1 MRILAIG
8 LGGAGCRIVNSL
20 YTTDRRSS
28 KVVCVEALA
37 IDVHADTFAQMGGL
51 PDTAKLFFPPV
62 DIDLQI
68 NETGDT
74 QTATIEIGEIVA
86 RIQNIEIG
94 ETDAIF
100 VCCGLGGSMV
110 DVAPHIIAALRSSI
124 TEPIFGL
131 VTLPCL
137 AEGER
142 RSAKAADD
150 LDMLTPL
157 LDGIILFDNETWYKK
172 TKALK
177 STLVKKEKGLAE
189 KLGFRKSEPELS
201 PELKTYL
208 LLNEAIVRRISLI
221 LRAGEF
227 KADGGLDFAEVVL
240 DSGEVLN
247 TMKGMGY
254 ITIGYAVERL
264 PHNPLGFL
272 TSFRPAVF
280 FADEHTKKASRIVD
294 LAKQAIYHEIS
305 TPCDMTSAHKA
316 LILIAGPSQELSL
329 KGFMTV
335 RKWIDRSIA
344 GLETRSGDYPV
355 MNTKNVAIIIMLSG
369 LENIPRITELKEIQV
384 QYKTKHQ
391 DSGGKQSDSD
401 ASWSES
407 QAISSENQAAF
418 TGREKGTFQQ
428 EALVLQ
434 GAPYKKE
441 KSSWRDSM
449 QISHPDEE
457 STPEPESSVEII
469 PSRPVLRRKI
479 SPEPEDAEK
488 KPAPHIKTQ
497 PHSVETTILPLPAG
511 EAEIKKITG
520 SPVSQHRVVTAE
532 EHNNKL
538 IPSAARTSSHVSPGT
553 RIPQIKKSSDG
564 LGPRGLDEKHLPHNI
579 DGRLKPKEI
588 ERQIIEKE
596 LQRQRM
602 MAISGRTPK
611 TGPEVSKHR
620 THPHE
625 IIRLKR
631 EGQDKTIITRDEEQ
645 PDLAEETQQVP
656 KKRRIIIQKKT
667 VHSVEEDTQIN
678 DRETKDAFN
687 DDELSVIK
695 RPAGNSK
702 QIDSEELKV
711 RTKHSAYKSKDHIFG
726 GKGIQKT
733 APPQVKDS
741 VLIHTDLKS
750 KKSIGES
757 KNIENTPEGEDN
769 VTESSNA
776 PVKKEKNTSK
786 KDDFNWI

>member
-28 KVVCVEALA
+28 KVVCVQALA
-37 IDVHADTFAQMGGL
+37 IDVHADTLAQLGGL
-51 PDTAKLFFPPV
+51 PDNAKLYFPPV
-62 DIDLQI
+62 DPDIQTED
-68 NETGDT
+68 NGDA
-74 QTATIEIGEIVA
+74 QTATIDIGEIVA
-86 RIQNIEIG
+86 RIQNVEIG

-124 TEPIFGL
+124 VEPIFGL

-142 RSAKAADD
+142 HSSKAADD

-172 TKALK
+172 IKALK
-177 STLVKKEKGLAE
+177 STLIKKERGLAE
-189 KLGFRKSEPELS
+189 KLGFRKSEPEIS
-201 PELKTYL
+201 SELATYL
-208 LLNEAIVRRISLI
+208 LLNEGIVRRISLI

-272 TSFRPAVF
+272 TSLRPAVF
-280 FADEHTKKASRIVD
+280 FADEHNKKASRIVD

-369 LENIPRITELKEIQV
+369 LENIPRITELKEIQN
-384 QYKTKHQ
+384 QYKNKHQ
-391 DSGGKQSDSD
+391 DSAGIGIRNRTPTIQGDDSKKD
-401 ASWSES
+401 DML
-407 QAISSENQAAF
+407 IL
-418 TGREKGTFQQ
+418 TGT
-428 EALVLQ
+428 A
-434 GAPYKKE
+434 YKKE
-441 KSSWRDSM
+441 TSSWRDSVR
-449 QISHPDEE
+449 ISHQENDIIPEIGAPDEVI
-457 STPEPESSVEII
+457 S
-469 PSRPVLRRKI
+469 SRPALRRKI
-479 SPEPEDAEK
+479 SSESEAAGKKTIPHHITKHQIVEESIPQLHKNDAGMR
-488 KPAPHIKTQ
+488 KT
-497 PHSVETTILPLPAG
+497 
-511 EAEIKKITG
+511 TG
-520 SPVSQHRVVTAE
+520 ADVSQNRVVKAKDSDNQTVQSAPDITSHISP
-532 EHNNKL
+532 EH
-538 IPSAARTSSHVSPGT
+538 GT
-553 RIPQIKKSSDG
+553 RPGKKSSYTKDS
-564 LGPRGLDEKHLPHNI
+564 RGFDEKHLPRTI
-579 DGRLKPKEI
+579 EGRLKPKEI

-602 MAISGRTPK
+602 MAISGRTQK
-611 TGPEVSKHR
+611 TGSEVSKHPS
-620 THPHE
+620 HPHE

-631 EGQDKTIITRDEEQ
+631 EVHEKTSPERDDAQ
-645 PDLAEETQQVP
+645 SDLAEEMQPLP

-667 VHSVEEDTQIN
+667 
-678 DRETKDAFN
+678 
-687 DDELSVIK
+687 
-695 RPAGNSK
+695 
-702 QIDSEELKV
+702 
-711 RTKHSAYKSKDHIFG
+711 
-726 GKGIQKT
+726 
-733 APPQVKDS
+733 
-741 VLIHTDLKS
+741 
-750 KKSIGES
+750 
-757 KNIENTPEGEDN
+757 
-769 VTESSNA
+769 
-776 PVKKEKNTSK
+776 
-786 KDDFNWI
+786 

>member
-51 PDTAKLFFPPV
+51 PDNAKLFFPPV
-62 DIDLQI
+62 DTDLQI

-74 QTATIEIGEIVA
+74 QTATIDIGEIVA

-150 LDMLTPL
+150 IDMLTPL

-172 TKALK
+172 IKALK

-316 LILIAGPSQELSL
+316 LILIAGPSHELSL

-391 DSGGKQSDSD
+391 DSAGKQSDSD
-401 ASWSES
+401 ASWSGGS
-407 QAISSENQAAF
+407 AISSENQAAF

-441 KSSWRDSM
+441 KSSWRDSI

-457 STPEPESSVEII
+457 ITPEPESPAEI
-469 PSRPVLRRKI
+469 
-479 SPEPEDAEK
+479 
-488 KPAPHIKTQ
+488 KPAPHIITQ
-497 PHSVETTILPLPAG
+497 PHSVEAAILPLPAD
-511 EAEIKKITG
+511 EAGIKKSTG
-520 SPVSQHRVVTAE
+520 SLVSQHRVVAADD
-532 EHNNKL
+532 HDNKL
-538 IPSAARTSSHVSPGT
+538 TQSAARISSHVSQGP
-553 RIPQIKKSSDG
+553 RIPQIKKSSESIG
-564 LGPRGLDEKHLPHNI
+564 LRGLDEKHLPHNI

-631 EGQDKTIITRDEEQ
+631 DVQDRTILTRDDEQ
-645 PDLAEETQQVP
+645 PDLAEEPQQVP

-667 VHSVEEDTQIN
+667 VHSVKEDTQIN
-678 DRETKDAFN
+678 KTENKDAFN
-687 DDELSVIK
+687 EDELSVIK
-695 RPAGNSK
+695 RPAGNSR

-757 KNIENTPEGEDN
+757 KNVENTPEGGDN

-776 PVKKEKNTSK
+776 PAKKEKNTLK